1 VGFRPSP
8 QADHPRYEA
17 TMKSAVPTA
26 PAQLATEPFLSSL
39 VRSSDDAIIG
49 KTIDGI
55 VVFWNGAAERLYGY
69 DAAEMIGRQ
78 ISILIPSDRP
88 HELSFLLARVRSG
101 ETVRNLRTKRVR
113 KDGTSVAVSI
123 TVAPVVDP
131 GGTVL
136 GMSTIAHDLTLFDQQ
151 MSDLHEAHRR
161 ADETLSTLETLHG
174 SAPVGLGFVDRDFRV
189 IHLNEMLASVNGST
203 VREQI
208 GRTVAESVPDI
219 WPQVEPVF
227 RQVLEHGD
235 AILNVE
241 VSGEI
246 ASDPGHQRHWLSSY
260 YPVHLDSEIIGV
272 GIVVVDVTERRQ
284 AEDFRSIVMNNMAE
298 GLLTVDAEGRLTSMN
313 DAATKMLGWT
323 EKELMGTEMRASILP
338 TGSGDEE
345 VEEGN
350 RQLLSVRAEGRHVR
364 LENHAY
370 RCKNGS
376 VLPVALSAS
385 PLVSGP
391 SVEGAVVVFRD
402 ITEEKSEQLR
412 VKRELAALTWVGR
425 IREALDE
432 DRLVLYSQ
440 PIIPLAGGRRSEELL
455 LRMVGRN
462 GEIIGPDAFL
472 GVAEKYGMITEIDRW
487 VVKQAVGLAA
497 TGRHVGA
504 NLSAESLVSPDMLPL
519 IEYEIE
525 QSGADPANLV
535 FEITETAI
543 MSDIATCHAFARA
556 LVALG
561 CGIALDDFGTGFGTF
576 THVKKLDV
584 KYLKIDI
591 EFVRGLIE
599 SSANQHVVKAIVN
612 LAQGFGCET
621 IAEGVEDAET
631 LQLLREYGVDY
642 AQGFYLGRPAPLA

>member
-1 VGFRPSP
+1 MDSTV
-8 QADHPRYEA
+8 Q
-17 TMKSAVPTA
+17 TIVPE
-26 PAQLATEPFLSSL
+26 LATEPFLSSL
-39 VRSSDDAIIG
+39 VRSSNDAIIG
-49 KTIDGI
+49 KTTDGI
-55 VVFWNGAAERLYGY
+55 VVFWNQAAERLYGY
-69 DAAEMIGRQ
+69 ETNEMIGRQ
-78 ISILIPSDRP
+78 ISILIPPDRP
-88 HELSFLLARVRSG
+88 HELASLLARVQSG
-101 ETVRNLRTKRVR
+101 ETVRNFRTERIR
-113 KDGTSVAVSI
+113 KDGTRVAVSI
-123 TVAPVVDP
+123 NVTPVVDP
-131 GGTVL
+131 DGTVL
-136 GMSTIAHDLTLFDQQ
+136 GVSTIAHDLTLFDQQ
-151 MSDLHEAHRR
+151 ITDLREAHRR

-203 VREQI
+203 VEEQM
-208 GRTVAESVPDI
+208 GQTVADSVPDI

-227 RQVLEHGD
+227 RQVLEDGG

-260 YPVHLDSEIIGV
+260 YPVHLDGEIIGV

-284 AEDFRSIVMNNMAE
+284 AEDFRSIVMNTMAE
-298 GLLTVDAEGRLTSMN
+298 GLLTVDAQGRLTSMN
-313 DAATKMLGWT
+313 DAASKMLGWT
-323 EKELMGTEMRASILP
+323 EKELLGTEMRDSILP
-338 TGSGDEE
+338 PGGGNEE
-345 VEEGN
+345 IEEGN
-350 RQLLSVRAEGRHVR
+350 KELLSVRAEGRHVR
-364 LENHAY
+364 LEDHSY

-385 PLVSGP
+385 PLLSGE

-402 ITEEKSEQLR
+402 ITEEKSERLR
-412 VKRELAALTWVGR
+412 VKRELAALSWVGR

-432 DRLVLYSQ
+432 DRLVLYTQ
-440 PIIPLAGGRRSEELL
+440 PIVPLKGGTPSEELL
-455 LRMVGRN
+455 IRMVGRN

-472 GVAEKYGMITEIDRW
+472 GVAERYGLITEIDRW
-487 VVKQAVGLAA
+487 VVKQAVHRAA

-504 NLSAESLVSPDMLPL
+504 NLSAESLVDLGMLAF
-519 IEYEIE
+519 IEHEIR
-525 QSGADPANLV
+525 QTGADPANLV

-543 MSDIATCHAFARA
+543 MRDIERCHAFAHRI
-556 LVALG
+556 VALG

-612 LAQGFGCET
+612 LAQGFSCET

-631 LQLLREYGVDY
+631 LALLREYGVDY
-642 AQGFYLGRPAPLA
+642 AQGFHLGRPAPLT

>member
-1 VGFRPSP
+1 MDSTV
-8 QADHPRYEA
+8 Q
-17 TMKSAVPTA
+17 TIVPE
-26 PAQLATEPFLSSL
+26 LATEPFLSSL
-39 VRSSDDAIIG
+39 VRSSNDAIIG
-49 KTIDGI
+49 KTTDGI
-55 VVFWNGAAERLYGY
+55 VVFWNQAAERLYGY
-69 DAAEMIGRQ
+69 ETNEMIGRQ
-78 ISILIPSDRP
+78 ISILIPPDRP
-88 HELSFLLARVRSG
+88 HELASLLARVQSG
-101 ETVRNLRTKRVR
+101 ETVRNFRTERIR
-113 KDGTSVAVSI
+113 KDGTRVAVSI
-123 TVAPVVDP
+123 NVTPVVDP
-131 GGTVL
+131 DGTVL
-136 GMSTIAHDLTLFDQQ
+136 GVSTIAHDLTLFDQQ
-151 MSDLHEAHRR
+151 ITDLREAHRR

-203 VREQI
+203 VEEQM
-208 GRTVAESVPDI
+208 GQTVADSVPDI

-227 RQVLEHGD
+227 RQVLEDGE

-260 YPVHLDSEIIGV
+260 YPVHLDGEIIGV

-284 AEDFRSIVMNNMAE
+284 AEDFRSIVMNTMAE
-298 GLLTVDAEGRLTSMN
+298 GLLTVDAQGRLTSMN
-313 DAATKMLGWT
+313 DAASKMLGWT
-323 EKELMGTEMRASILP
+323 EKELLGTEMRDSILP
-338 TGSGDEE
+338 PGGGNEE
-345 VEEGN
+345 IEEGN
-350 RQLLSVRAEGRHVR
+350 KELLSVRAEGRHVR
-364 LENHAY
+364 LEDHSY

-385 PLVSGP
+385 PLLSGE

-402 ITEEKSEQLR
+402 ITEEKSERLR
-412 VKRELAALTWVGR
+412 VKRELAALSWVGR

-432 DRLVLYSQ
+432 DRLVLYTQ
-440 PIIPLAGGRRSEELL
+440 PIVPLKGGTPSEELL
-455 LRMVGRN
+455 IRMVGRN

-472 GVAEKYGMITEIDRW
+472 GVAERYGLITEIDRW
-487 VVKQAVGLAA
+487 VVKQAVHRAA

-504 NLSAESLVSPDMLPL
+504 NLSAESLVDLGMLAF
-519 IEYEIE
+519 IEHEIR
-525 QSGADPANLV
+525 QTGADPANLV

-543 MSDIATCHAFARA
+543 MRDIERCHAFAHRI
-556 LVALG
+556 VALG

-612 LAQGFGCET
+612 LAQGFSCET

-631 LQLLREYGVDY
+631 LALLREYGVDY
-642 AQGFYLGRPAPLA
+642 AQGFHLGRPAPLT